1 MAKVES
7 VHVNSKRTMKLGEEF
22 YSFEVGYD
30 ANVEDLKNED
40 VDDYIASLY
49 ERANA
54 LVDDQALET
63 VKSLTPQDED

>member
-1 MAKVES
+1 MPKIES
-7 VHVNSKRTMKLGEEF
+7 IHINSKRTMKLGEEF

-30 ANVEDLKNED
+30 ADVKDLDNKD

-54 LVDDQALET
+54 LVDDQAAET
-63 VKSLTPQDED
+63 VKSLTDNN

>member
-1 MAKVES
+1 MVTS
-7 VHVNSKRTMKLGEEF
+7 VSVVSRRSMKLNDEF
-22 YSFEVGYD
+22 YVFETGYT
-30 ANVEDLKNED
+30 ASVEDLKDED

-63 VKSLTPQDED
+63 VKSLTPQEEE

>member
-1 MAKVES
+1 MPK
-7 VHVNSKRTMKLGEEF
+7 VNSIHCISSRTMKIKDEF
-22 YSFEVGYD
+22 YKFEVGYD
-30 ANVEDLKNED
+30 ANVEDLKDED

-54 LVDDQALET
+54 LVDDQAEET

>member
-1 MAKVES
+1 MPKVSSIS
-7 VHVNSKRTMKLGEEF
+7 VSSSRTMKLADEF
-22 YSFEVGYD
+22 YKFEVGYE
-30 ANVEDLKNED
+30 ASVEDLKDED

-63 VKSLTPQDED
+63 VKSLTPQEED